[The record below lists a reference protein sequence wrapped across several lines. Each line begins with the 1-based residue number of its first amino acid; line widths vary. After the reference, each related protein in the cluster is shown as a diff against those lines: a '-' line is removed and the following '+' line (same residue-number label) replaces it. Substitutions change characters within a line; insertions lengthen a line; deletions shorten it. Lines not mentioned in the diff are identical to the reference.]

1 MDIETLYQLKKTILF
16 MNFELDEIKNIF
28 RHISLRITHY
38 KKGEI
43 LFLEG
48 SDCTGIGIVLS
59 GKVEI
64 NKGATIGKKILITT
78 IHEGDMFAEAIV
90 FTSGHKYPATV
101 EAAEDTKVAFI
112 SRQNI
117 ISLCSQYPSFIENFM
132 EILSNKI
139 FILNSKLSLLSMKS
153 LRQKIAF
160 YLIKESKP
168 LKSKNELRKFISIS
182 KQDLS
187 LELGVERP
195 SLSRELIKMKDEG
208 LLEFEGKKI
217 IVNDI
222 EALGEIIE

>member
-1 MDIETLYQLKKTILF
+1 MDKETLYQLKKTILF
-16 MNFELDEIKNIF
+16 MDFDLDEIKKIF
-28 RHISLRITHY
+28 KDISLRIIHY

-90 FTSGHKYPATV
+90 FSSGHKYPATV
-101 EAAEDTKVAFI
+101 EASEDTKVAFI

-117 ISLCSQYPSFIENFM
+117 ISLCSLYPSFIENFM

-160 YLIKESKP
+160 YLLKESKP
-168 LKSKNELRKFISIS
+168 LKSKNYISIS
-182 KQDLS
+182 KQELS

-208 LLEFEGKKI
+208 LLELEGKKI